1 MKTAD
6 IVIIG
11 GGITGACA
19 AYRLA
24 ERGAKNV
31 VLVEQRHIASGPTG
45 RSSGIVRQHYTIET
59 LAAMARDSVKVF
71 QNFADQVG
79 GDAGFV
85 QTGVVFSTSAA
96 GITSLKSAIAM
107 HQRIGIRESFVTC
120 DELKKMEPELSQ
132 EGLAG
137 GAYEPDGGYADPAL
151 TTSSFID
158 AAKRMGVEVMT
169 RTRVEAIQVES
180 GRIAGVETSR

>member
-6 IVIIG
+6 IVIVG

-19 AYRLA
+19 AFRLA

-31 VLVEQRHIASGPTG
+31 LLLEQRHIASGPTG

-71 QNFADQVG
+71 QNFAGQIG

-85 QTGVVFSTSAA
+85 QTGVVFFASQASAA
-96 GITSLKSAIAM
+96 ALKATVEM
-107 HQRIGIRESFVTC
+107 HQRIGIRESFVTS
-120 DELKKMEPELSQ
+120 DDLKKMEPELYQDDIACGSH
-132 EGLAG
+132 
-137 GAYEPDGGYADPAL
+137 EPDGGYADPAL
-151 TTSSFID
+151 TANSFVQ
-158 AAKRMGVEVMT
+158 AARRLG
-169 RTRVEAIQVES
+169 
-180 GRIAGVETSR
+180 